1 MFVCEAVFID
11 ARHADGQYIT
21 SDSLNNVLH
30 QFAAVGVDPDPAIA
44 LHRLGHVAEIGLGVL
59 LSVLPFHGALLHL
72 RVEVVEPAPGREL
85 DAQEWLA
92 VFDSQRQLV
101 IRAIV
106 AAADDLNILLCAQ
119 AALHGILQGIPGLHY
134 LRAQLA
140 KCLHG

>member
-1 MFVCEAVFID
+1 MAQTVFVYTG
-11 ARHADGQYIT
+11 HADRQDIT
-21 SDSLNNVLH
+21 SDSLNDVLH
-30 QFAAVGVDPDPAIA
+30 QLSAVGIDPDPAVA

-72 RVEVVEPAPGREL
+72 RVEVVKPAPGREL
-85 DAQEWLA
+85 DAQEGLA
-92 VFDSQRQLV
+92 IFDSQRQLV

-106 AAADDLNILLCAQ
+106 TAADDLHILLCAQ
-119 AALHGILQGIPGLHY
+119 ASLHGILQGIPGLHY